1 MIVTRICLLICLLFF
16 PMLTWS
22 ATPAGCLSSEEQKL
36 VQLINDY
43 RNANGLPTVP
53 VSKSLTAVSQ
63 WHTID
68 LRENSPAGGAC
79 NRHSWSGARPDLWT
93 AVCYTANHANA
104 SGMWYKPREI
114 TNGAYLDNGFENI
127 YWHSSAAT
135 AQGAFTGWK
144 NSTGHRETIL
154 EQGIWNGMQ
163 WQSMGVGIYKNYAAL
178 WFGKSADPQGRVNNC
193 TGGTTGG
200 GSAQSILP
208 PIMGLLLNQES
219 AASP

>member
-1 MIVTRICLLICLLFF
+1 MIVARTCLLFCLF
-16 PMLTWS
+16 FVPLLTWA
-22 ATPAGCLSSEEQKL
+22 ATPSGCLSSEEQKL
-36 VQLINDY
+36 VKLINDY
-43 RNANGLPTVP
+43 RIANRLPAVTV
-53 VSKSLTAVSQ
+53 SRSMTAVSQ

-68 LRENSPAGGAC
+68 LVENNPAGGAC
-79 NRHSWSGARPDLWT
+79 NNHSWSGARPDLWT

-135 AQGAFTGWK
+135 AENAFIGWK
-144 NSTGHRETIL
+144 NSAGHRETIL

-178 WFGKSADPQGRVNNC
+178 WFGKAPDPQGGVNNC
-193 TGGTTGG
+193 GSRSTG
-200 GSAQSILP
+200 GSATESILI
-208 PIMGLLLNQES
+208 PIMSLLFDQEN
-219 AASP
+219 AARP